1 MYDKEDTARRAGR
14 ANITEYRRYIMNS
27 ISKHQAIAML
37 QLLKA
42 NSGTHMDYMVLWAD
56 TSHENKVMYNPHMP
70 AGE

>member
-1 MYDKEDTARRAGR
+1 
-14 ANITEYRRYIMNS
+14 MNS